1 MLSPYNRNTIVAGAL
16 AYVDASINKC
26 LEIYKK
32 VGYIEDYTPIITPTV
47 VDTPFPQLAIIA
59 YFENELADYIISNS
73 LPLEYF
79 NEIEQYITSNNIT
92 NPNQRSE

>member
-32 VGYIEDYTPIITPTV
+32 VGYITDYTPIITPTG
-47 VDTPFPQLAIIA
+47 VDEPFPLIAIIA
-59 YFENELADYIISNS
+59 YFENELADYITSND

-79 NEIEQYITSNNIT
+79 NEIENYITTNNIT
-92 NPNQRSE
+92 NPNQRQE